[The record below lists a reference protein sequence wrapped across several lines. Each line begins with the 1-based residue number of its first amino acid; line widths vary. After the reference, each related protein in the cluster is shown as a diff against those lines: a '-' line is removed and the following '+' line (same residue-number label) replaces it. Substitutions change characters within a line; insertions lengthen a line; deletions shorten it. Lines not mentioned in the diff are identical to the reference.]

1 MIQNFAFLPRLA
13 VRLSA
18 FVPDCAAADAA
29 FMTQLTCML
38 AEAGIDTVLNDTG
51 CVIDAPYCEVISGD
65 DVLATVLPVS
75 GEMQVGRQL
84 ILSAGM
90 LADAR
95 ALHDRLQGFA
105 SANVPVWFEVAR
117 TEDLPVLAA
126 SMQVQQILFSAG
138 LAQACLKEGVVKAVR
153 DMCASVAK
161 IRAESLQRRGL

>member
-1 MIQNFAFLPRLA
+1 MIQNFTFLPRLA

-18 FVPDCAAADAA
+18 FVPEGAAADAA

-51 CVIDAPYCEVISGD
+51 CVIHAPYCEVISAD
-65 DVLATVLPVS
+65 DVFATALPVS
-75 GEMQVGRQL
+75 GEMPVGRQL

-90 LADAR
+90 PADAR
-95 ALHDRLQGFA
+95 ALHDRLQGIA